1 MLKIVIKPLVA
12 TVSCYFEGA
21 LSNTFS
27 MRINYIIF
35 YLRMHVLNP
44 YDMRCIF
51 SFSAV
56 YTPGAVLIT
65 SKPTSERK

>member
-12 TVSCYFEGA
+12 MVSCYFEEA
-21 LSNTFS
+21 HSNTFS

-44 YDMRCIF
+44 YDIEVHFLFF
-51 SFSAV
+51 SRVHSWCRPHNIKTNIRA
-56 YTPGAVLIT
+56 
-65 SKPTSERK
+65 

>member
-12 TVSCYFEGA
+12 TVSCY
-21 LSNTFS
+21 NFS
-27 MRINYIIF
+27 MRINYIMF
-35 YLRMHVLNP
+35 YLRMHILNP
-44 YDMRCIF
+44 YDIRCIF